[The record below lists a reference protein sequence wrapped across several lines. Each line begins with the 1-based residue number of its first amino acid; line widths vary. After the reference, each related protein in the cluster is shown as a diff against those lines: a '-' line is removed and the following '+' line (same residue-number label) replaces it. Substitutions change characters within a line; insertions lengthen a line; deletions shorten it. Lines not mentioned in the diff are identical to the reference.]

1 MANMLEKTFK
11 NEELGLELKSYI
23 DKQQIIWF
31 RGKDVAEILGYS
43 NTKKAVLTHVDIE
56 DKKQLFNYHTSVHKT
71 GPVAP
76 NTRGPKTGP
85 VGSNTRGPKT
95 GPVAPNTRGPKT
107 GPVGS
112 NTRGP
117 KTGPVAP
124 SGSMCTYINES
135 GFYSLVLSS
144 KLETAKKFK
153 RWITSEVLPSIRKYG
168 QYKLFDSPWNK
179 MIMISNERDLH
190 YKVVQLIRNY
200 YPDSIL
206 VAGLGKNQDTED
218 KRLDSYKKGYQRGTP
233 DLMVLNYHNYYKG
246 LCIEFKSPTN
256 NYNISEDQLKMKKKY
271 RDNDYAFIL
280 SNDYDKISKLIH
292 KYMDGVRIPCEYC
305 TKAFTTKEK
314 LEIHYKV
321 IHRIEKN
328 A

>member
-1 MANMLEKTFK
+1 MANMFEKTFK

-23 DKQQIIWF
+23 DKQQNVWF

-43 NTKKAVLTHVDIE
+43 KTRDALSRHVDNE
-56 DKKQLFNYHTSVHKT
+56 DKKLICCRPQNVDANNSDL
-71 GPVAP
+71 
-76 NTRGPKTGP
+76 RGKYFTL
-85 VGSNTRGPKT
+85 
-95 GPVAPNTRGPKT
+95 
-107 GPVGS
+107 
-112 NTRGP
+112 
-117 KTGPVAP
+117 
-124 SGSMCTYINES
+124 INES

-206 VAGLGKNQDTED
+206 VAGLGENQDTED

-271 RDNDYAFIL
+271 RDNNYAFIL

-292 KYMDGVRIPCEYC
+292 KYMAGVRIPCEYC
-305 TKAFTTKEK
+305 TKAFRNKKT
-314 LEIHYKV
+314 LNNHYR
-321 IHRIEKN
+321 IFHRI
-328 A
+328 

>member
-1 MANMLEKTFK
+1 MLDKTFK

-56 DKKQLFNYHTSVHKT
+56 DKKQLFNYHTSVH
-71 GPVAP
+71 
-76 NTRGPKTGP
+76 
-85 VGSNTRGPKT
+85 KT

-206 VAGLGKNQDTED
+206 VAGLGENQDTED

>member
-1 MANMLEKTFK
+1 MLEKAFK
-11 NEELGLELKSYI
+11 NEELGIELKSYI

-43 NTKKAVLTHVDIE
+43 KTRDALSRHVDNE

-71 GPVAP
+71 GTVAP
-76 NTRGPKTGP
+76 NTSVHKTG
-85 VGSNTRGPKT
+85 T
-95 GPVAPNTRGPKT
+95 VA
-107 GPVGS
+107 S
-112 NTRGP
+112 
-117 KTGPVAP
+117 

-206 VAGLGKNQDTED
+206 VAGLGENQDTED

-233 DLMVLNYHNYYKG
+233 DLMILNYHKDYRG

-256 NYNISEDQLKMKKKY
+256 NYEVSESQLKMKDQYCK
-271 RDNDYAFIL
+271 NNYAFIL

-292 KYMDGVRIPCEYC
+292 KYFAGVRIPCEYC
-305 TKAFTTKEK
+305 TKSFRKTKT
-314 LEIHYKV
+314 LNTHYR
-321 IHRIEKN
+321 IFHRIEKN
-328 A
+328 I